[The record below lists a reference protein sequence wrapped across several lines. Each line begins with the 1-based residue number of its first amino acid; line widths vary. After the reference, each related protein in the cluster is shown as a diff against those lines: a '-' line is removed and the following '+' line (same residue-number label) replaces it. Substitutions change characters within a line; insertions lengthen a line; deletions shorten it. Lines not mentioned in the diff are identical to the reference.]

1 MSSAREPPAPIVAP
15 PDEAFELDREILL
28 ALRTPED
35 LADPVGP
42 DWLQHAATDFT
53 SLGGHAVLITLI
65 LAIAG
70 FLLIDGHRRSAAL
83 VLASSLGATGVSAG
97 LKILFGRPRPDIV
110 DHLVGVSTP
119 SFPSGHAL
127 LSAAIYLTLGALLA
141 REFPQAALRRY
152 FMGTAIALTMLI
164 GCSRVYLGVH
174 WPSDVLAGWCIGA
187 AWAWLCW
194 KVAGQ
199 RT

>member
-1 MSSAREPPAPIVAP
+1 VNAAGEPPAPIVAP
-15 PDEAFELDREILL
+15 PDEAFALDRDILL
-28 ALRTPED
+28 ALRMRDD
-35 LADPVGP
+35 LSDPAGP

-53 SLGGHAVLITLI
+53 SLGGHAVLLTLV
-65 LAIAG
+65 LAITG
-70 FLLIDGHRRSAAL
+70 FLLFDGRRATAAL
-83 VLASSLGATGVSAG
+83 VLVSSLGATAVSSG
-97 LKILFGRPRPDIV
+97 LKVLFSRPRPDV
-110 DHLVGVSTP
+110 VEHLVGVSTP

-152 FMGTAIALTMLI
+152 FMGTAITLTVLI

-194 KVAGQ
+194 RVAG
-199 RT
+199 RRA